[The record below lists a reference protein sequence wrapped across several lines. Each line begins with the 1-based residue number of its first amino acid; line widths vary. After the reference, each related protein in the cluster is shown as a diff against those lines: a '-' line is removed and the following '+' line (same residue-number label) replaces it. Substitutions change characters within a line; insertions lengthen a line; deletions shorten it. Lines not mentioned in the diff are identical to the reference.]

1 MEILSQ
7 ITELERYIPL
17 IRTIIIVIVIFLIIS
32 FIISLIKK
40 GLLKKVKS
48 KKQRSNVKIFSKIL
62 KIILFIGL
70 ILIAFSSYY
79 QSWTG
84 LAVWAGLFSAALGWA
99 LQRPITGIAAWI
111 MVVTKRPFEI
121 GDRILIGNTIGDVS
135 EISLTH
141 IYLKEIG
148 GTIASEES
156 SGRVILIPNSI
167 LFEQKIIN
175 YTMQDDFILD
185 EVITLV
191 TYESDLEKSK
201 EICLKAG
208 LNFLDPE
215 MKDKK
220 EFPYIRV
227 FQQDSGIHVKVRYNV
242 RPSKRIE
249 TLSNI
254 HNEIITNINKTQDV
268 NIAYPHIQ
276 VVR

>member
-1 MEILSQ
+1 MELLSL
-7 ITELERYIPL
+7 INGFGKYIPL
-17 IRTIIIVIVIFLIIS
+17 IRTIIIVIIIFLIIS

-48 KKQRSNVKIFSKIL
+48 RKQKSNVVIFSKIL
-62 KIILFIGL
+62 KIILLIGL

-99 LQRPITGIAAWI
+99 LQRPITGIAAWV

-121 GDRILIGNTIGDVS
+121 GDRILIGDTIGDVS

-141 IYLKEIG
+141 IYLREVG

-185 EVITLV
+185 EVITLI

-215 MKDKK
+215 LKDQKDS
-220 EFPYIRV
+220 PYVRI
-227 FQQDSGIHVKVRYNV
+227 FQQDSGIHVKVRYKV

-254 HNEIITNINKTQDV
+254 HNEIITNINKTKDV

-276 VVR
+276 VVK

>member
-1 MEILSQ
+1 MEFLSL
-7 ITELERYIPL
+7 INGFEKYIPL
-17 IRTIIIVIVIFLIIS
+17 IRTILIVIIIFIIIS
-32 FIISLIKK
+32 LIISLIKK

-48 KKQRSNVKIFSKIL
+48 RKQKSNVVIFSKIL
-62 KIILFIGL
+62 KITLLIGL

-99 LQRPITGIAAWI
+99 LQRPITGIAAWV

-141 IYLKEIG
+141 IYLREVG

-215 MKDKK
+215 MRDKK
-220 EFPYIRV
+220 ELPYIRV

>member
-79 QSWTG
+79 QTWTG

-111 MVVTKRPFEI
+111 MVVTKRP
-121 GDRILIGNTIGDVS
+121 
-135 EISLTH
+135 
-141 IYLKEIG
+141 
-148 GTIASEES
+148 
-156 SGRVILIPNSI
+156 
-167 LFEQKIIN
+167 
-175 YTMQDDFILD
+175 
-185 EVITLV
+185 
-191 TYESDLEKSK
+191 
-201 EICLKAG
+201 
-208 LNFLDPE
+208 
-215 MKDKK
+215 
-220 EFPYIRV
+220 
-227 FQQDSGIHVKVRYNV
+227 
-242 RPSKRIE
+242 
-249 TLSNI
+249 
-254 HNEIITNINKTQDV
+254 
-268 NIAYPHIQ
+268 
-276 VVR
+276 